1 MFRNFCVLWGTYNAG
16 SFYREVYKG
25 RSDNFILLS
34 VKCQEKQY
42 HERLSERG
50 FRKFLAKC
58 RSQWLWQIVFIDFWK
73 INAHS
78 SNSSLQ
84 DGLDEPSLYG
94 SSCLNSSSVAC
105 LIQLLLHSQR
115 TCPDRIS
122 RFHLF
127 TTRFSLAPLDICTC
141 THKKNWSCPE
151 FSFMGTYLDQTPCPL
166 PSILWQTI
174 CAIFWFL
181 PSHFPIEYIHIFHY
195 PSSRMKKYTQTCTYD
210 LSSPQL
216 LHRIRI
222 SHVVFWRKAG
232 RTAGIFEMWVHVHE
246 CNQSSHMHSCI
257 GTPLSQGVN
266 GLVKESEP
274 GVVRTELEL
283 MEHGLCGRS

>member
-50 FRKFLAKC
+50 FRKFLTKC

-141 THKKNWSCPE
+141 THTKKLELSWILLHGNILRPNSMPFAFYTLTNNLCHFLVSALSLPNWIYTYIPLSL
-151 FSFMGTYLDQTPCPL
+151 FSYEEIHPNMHIWP
-166 PSILWQTI
+166 
-174 CAIFWFL
+174 FL
-181 PSHFPIEYIHIFHY
+181 PPAF
-195 PSSRMKKYTQTCTYD
+195 
-210 LSSPQL
+210 
-216 LHRIRI
+216 
-222 SHVVFWRKAG
+222 A
-232 RTAGIFEMWVHVHE
+232 
-246 CNQSSHMHSCI
+246 
-257 GTPLSQGVN
+257 
-266 GLVKESEP
+266 
-274 GVVRTELEL
+274 
-283 MEHGLCGRS
+283 

>member
-1 MFRNFCVLWGTYNAG
+1 MNQVCMVALASTH
-16 SFYREVYKG
+16 
-25 RSDNFILLS
+25 LLLLVS
-34 VKCQEKQY
+34 
-42 HERLSERG
+42 
-50 FRKFLAKC
+50 
-58 RSQWLWQIVFIDFWK
+58 
-73 INAHS
+73 
-78 SNSSLQ
+78 
-84 DGLDEPSLYG
+84 
-94 SSCLNSSSVAC
+94 SSCCYTHRGHVQIGSVDF
-105 LIQLLLHSQR
+105 IYSQHDS
-115 TCPDRIS
+115 PLPHWIYA
-122 RFHLF
+122 
-127 TTRFSLAPLDICTC
+127 LAHT
-141 THKKNWSCPE
+141 KKNWSCPE
-151 FSFMGTYLDQTPCPL
+151 FSFMGTSLDQTPCPL

>member
-50 FRKFLAKC
+50 FRKFLVKC

-94 SSCLNSSSVAC
+94 SSCLTSSSVAC

-141 THKKNWSCPE
+141 THKKNRSCPE
-151 FSFMGTYLDQTPCPL
+151 FSFIGTSLDQTSPCPL
-166 PSILWQTI
+166 PSIDFDKQSVPFFGFCPLTSQLNIYIYSTI
-174 CAIFWFL
+174 PLLIWRNTPKHAHMTFL
-181 PSHFPIEYIHIFHY
+181 PPAF
-195 PSSRMKKYTQTCTYD
+195 
-210 LSSPQL
+210 
-216 LHRIRI
+216 
-222 SHVVFWRKAG
+222 A
-232 RTAGIFEMWVHVHE
+232 
-246 CNQSSHMHSCI
+246 
-257 GTPLSQGVN
+257 
-266 GLVKESEP
+266 
-274 GVVRTELEL
+274 
-283 MEHGLCGRS
+283 

>member
-1 MFRNFCVLWGTYNAG
+1 MKVKLQGNEVQENVVNNMFRNFCVLWGTYNAG

-84 DGLDEPSLYG
+84 NGLDEPSLYG

-141 THKKNWSCPE
+141 THTKKLE
-151 FSFMGTYLDQTPCPL
+151 
-166 PSILWQTI
+166 
-174 CAIFWFL
+174 
-181 PSHFPIEYIHIFHY
+181 
-195 PSSRMKKYTQTCTYD
+195 
-210 LSSPQL
+210 LSWIL
-216 LHRIRI
+216 LHGNILRPN
-222 SHVVFWRKAG
+222 SMPFA
-232 RTAGIFEMWVHVHE
+232 F
-246 CNQSSHMHSCI
+246 
-257 GTPLSQGVN
+257 
-266 GLVKESEP
+266 
-274 GVVRTELEL
+274 
-283 MEHGLCGRS
+283 